1 MTGVTTDGLVIHW
14 AARYDLLA
22 WLFTR
27 GRERAFREQIL
38 RLVALAP
45 GLSVLDIGCGTGT
58 LALAAARHVGPA
70 GTVTG
75 IDASSQMI
83 ARAAWKASRAKVPV
97 RFQLATAE
105 DLPFPNGKFDV
116 VLSTLMLH
124 HLPKRTR
131 EACAR
136 EIRRVLKPRGQALVV
151 DFGRPERRGL
161 LSHFHRHGHVTID
174 EIRAM
179 LARAGLTAI
188 SAGPVGFGTLQFVL
202 AEIPHPRD
210 AS

>member
-1 MTGVTTDGLVIHW
+1 MSGVTTDGLVIHW

-22 WLFTR
+22 WLVTR

-45 GLSVLDIGCGTGT
+45 GSAVLDIGCGTGT
-58 LALAAARHVGPA
+58 LAIAAARHVGRA

-75 IDASSQMI
+75 IDASPQMI
-83 ARAAWKASRAKVPV
+83 ARASWKASRAKVPA
-97 RFQLATAE
+97 RFQVAPAE
-105 DLPFPNGKFDV
+105 NLPFPNAQFDV

-131 EACAR
+131 EACAG

-174 EIRAM
+174 EVRGV

-188 SAGPVGFGTLQFVL
+188 RSGPVGFGTLQFVL
-202 AEIPHPRD
+202 AEMPIPRR
-210 AS
+210 